1 MESLDA
7 LKRLVGMGPSEDE
20 IATEAQKRL
29 QMQRHAF
36 LGPIDYERLKDPGDS
51 AYKKNPTNYAKEKN
65 PTFFPD
71 TNPSAFNE
79 NVSQDDVV
87 KYLESKGPAGESLAY
102 INPIEREMLMR
113 SGASGKMTP
122 EGVVS
127 YAPEDPLKQAATVL
141 NMAAPEGEELAYIN
155 DDEAKLLKSK
165 GGAGVPVNS
174 SGVPSYFLQKLF
186 GGGKDA
192 PALEKFDVGGSAREY
207 VNAMSDPALQNKLL
221 QNRQQYDPQY
231 QDLQLGLARRAADPM
246 AQLAEDQAMRSQEFG
261 SQMAERQ
268 AGSDISLMNRF
279 GSDMTQAIRSSDPLM
294 QARVEQANQMAN
306 DAFRESQMTDLSP
319 EMRRRATQSAREG
332 LVSRG
337 REMDNAGIA
346 AEAMS
351 REDYLRDIIGNSRN
365 QAQSLGSYA
374 MRGNQATSY
383 DPRML
388 TGGGQNFVQQ
398 GYGQRAA
405 MFGIPQE
412 QVTRINPD
420 AGVNIGMQEYANRA
434 NYLANTYAAREQAAS
449 GAASGFMSGM
459 GSALGGFLSKKD

>member
-1 MESLDA
+1 ME
-7 LKRLVGMGPSEDE
+7 KE
-20 IATEAQKRL
+20 
-29 QMQRHAF
+29 F
-36 LGPIDYERLKDPGDS
+36 NDPLRQ
-51 AYKKNPTNYAKEKN
+51 AAKLL
-65 PTFFPD
+65 
-71 TNPSAFNE
+71 NE
-79 NVSQDDVV
+79 QAP
-87 KYLESKGPAGESLAY
+87 EGEQLAY
-102 INPIEREMLMR
+102 IN
-113 SGASGKMTP
+113 S
-122 EGVVS
+122 
-127 YAPEDPLKQAATVL
+127 
-141 NMAAPEGEELAYIN
+141 
-155 DDEAKLLKSK
+155 DEAKLLKSK

-174 SGVPSYFLQKLF
+174 SGVPSFFLNKLF

-221 QNRQQYDPQY
+221 QNRQRYDPQY
-231 QDLQLGLARRAADPM
+231 QDLQLSLARRAADPM

-294 QARVEQANQMAN
+294 QARVEQANQMAG

-351 REDYLRDIIGNSRN
+351 REDYLRDIIGKSRN
-365 QAQSLGSYA
+365 QAQSLGGYA
-374 MRGNQATSY
+374 SGLNQATSY

-420 AGVNIGMQEYANRA
+420 AGVNIGMQEYSNRA
-434 NYLANTYAAREQAAS
+434 NYLANTYAAKEQAAA
-449 GAASGFMSGM
+449 GAASGLMGGI
-459 GSALGGFLSKKD
+459 GSALGGFLSKD